1 MEGAI
6 SGQEAVVV
14 CVCGCVCMRVCV
26 CVVVHEC
33 VAVWEQHSHGWVWGS
48 AMGAVTVGA
57 FMCDMWLG
65 VGGSVCVCVCVCDLH
80 LTGVLASPT

>member
-1 MEGAI
+1 MLVPKLKLEILLA
-6 SGQEAVVV
+6 QE
-14 CVCGCVCMRVCV
+14 MTN
-26 CVVVHEC
+26 VVVHEC

>member
-1 MEGAI
+1 M
-6 SGQEAVVV
+6 
-14 CVCGCVCMRVCV
+14 CVWLCVHACVCV

-65 VGGSVCVCVCVCDLH
+65 VGG
-80 LTGVLASPT
+80 